1 MTNRL
6 STLIG
11 LTRSQPVRALT
22 WAVLPAILVALSLY
36 GSWAPVSD
44 SSRVFG
50 LPYSDAHAYLDGALR
65 LDSGLHLTD
74 FAGRRPLYTGFLS
87 SVLAM
92 TGYSLTVTC
101 ALQTLIVALAICW
114 FSEQVALR
122 FGFLEAVVGG
132 LVVSAFFVRF
142 VEKTLSENLG
152 LLLGLVGWGSLVR
165 WCRGRHSSDAVLG
178 YFALTM
184 GLLARAGAFLVLPTL
199 LVALARGSNRRA
211 RAQLLVSSLAVAAAA
226 VAIDLVYGWWFGT
239 DSTESFSNFSI
250 VLYGVARGG
259 VGWRYATEVF
269 GTSPAASQ
277 QIYAAAL
284 ASIRHEPLLFVIGG
298 SKALWQFLQPGLLS
312 ATGFTAMPAPSPL
325 RPLVYLVAGAVF
337 WIGLFQIFRPAAGP
351 ELPPRHLERWGMIGL
366 LLSLPFAPPS
376 DSDAMR
382 AHAVAIP
389 LVALT
394 VAHGARAL
402 WTRARHP
409 AWRRQPSRPTATA
422 IASGVRKWAPFPIA
436 VLSTVMLL
444 VLWPLTR
451 LGFTP
456 ADAGASNACGPERA
470 LTLQHI
476 FHGTTISS
484 VAQIER
490 TQRKHPY
497 PALFEP
503 LKVALTRAGPYEFTY
518 GYSLAIDTT
527 PAVLFPL
534 AMSGVR
540 SDVNVMVCA
549 VELESPIT
557 PFGKPLPVW
566 LVTRIN

>member
-1 MTNRL
+1 L
-6 STLIG
+6 TLIG
-11 LTRSQPVRALT
+11 RTTSPRVRAVT
-22 WAVLPAILVALSLY
+22 WVVLPAFLVAFSLY

-50 LPYSDAHAYLDGALR
+50 LPYSDAHAYFDAALR

-92 TGYSLTVTC
+92 TGYSLTMTC

-122 FGFLEAVVGG
+122 FGFLEAVTSGV
-132 LVVSAFFVRF
+132 LLSVFFVRF

-152 LLLGLVGWGSLVR
+152 LLLGLVGWGLLVR
-165 WCRGRHSSDAVLG
+165 WCRRRHSSDAVLG
-178 YFALTM
+178 YFALTL
-184 GLLARAGAFLVLPTL
+184 GLLARAGAFLVLPAL
-199 LVALARGSNRRA
+199 LLALGRGSNRRA
-211 RAQLLVSSLAVAAAA
+211 RAPLLVFSLAVAAAG
-226 VAIDLVYGWWFGT
+226 VAIDLAYRWRFGT
-239 DSTESFSNFSI
+239 NSTESFSNFSF

-259 VGWRYATEVF
+259 VGWQSATEVF

-284 ASIRHEPLLFVIGG
+284 ASIRHEPLLFVIGA
-298 SKALWQFLQPGLLS
+298 SKAVWQFLLPGLLS
-312 ATGFTAMPAPSPL
+312 ATGFAAMHAPSPL
-325 RPLVYLVAGAVF
+325 RPLAYLVASAVF
-337 WIGLFQIFRPAAGP
+337 WIGLFQLFRPTAWP
-351 ELPPRHLERWGMIGL
+351 EQLPHHLERWGMIGL

-376 DSDAMR
+376 DSDVMR

-389 LVALT
+389 LVVLT
-394 VAHGARAL
+394 MAHGARGL
-402 WTRARHP
+402 WTVAQKL
-409 AWRRQPSRPTATA
+409 ARRQPGRPPAAA
-422 IASGVRKWAPFPIA
+422 ITGGGRQWAPFPLA
-436 VLSTVMLL
+436 VLFIVMLL

-451 LGFTP
+451 QGGRP
-456 ADAGASNACGPERA
+456 AGTDASNTCSPARA

-484 VAQIER
+484 QAQIER
-490 TQRKHPY
+490 TQRTHPY

-534 AMSGVR
+534 AMSGIR
-540 SDVNVMVCA
+540 SDAGVLVCA
-549 VELESPIT
+549 VELDSPIT